1 MECEQIR
8 QRLTDLLTLGAGR
21 ADDPEVRDHLERCA
35 ACREEA
41 AALERVWN
49 GLDRIPSPAP
59 ESASMRAR
67 FASML
72 EGYEHGRDGA
82 HASARWD
89 RVNGWLAR
97 WWPRQPLVQLAAA
110 AALLVLGVAAGRA
123 GRAPSAQPAEDL
135 ASLRGELREM
145 RQMVSLSLMQQQ
157 SASDRLKGVTWSSRL
172 EEPGREV
179 VSALLDTLL
188 HDPNVNVR
196 LAAIDALARFAD
208 EQRVRQGA
216 IDALQTT
223 SSPMVQVALID
234 FVVGVREQ
242 NSVETLKRMAAD
254 PGLNETVR
262 ARASQGLDRLGATS

>member
-1 MECEQIR
+1 
-8 QRLTDLLTLGAGR
+8 
-21 ADDPEVRDHLERCA
+21 
-35 ACREEA
+35 
-41 AALERVWN
+41 
-49 GLDRIPSPAP
+49 
-59 ESASMRAR
+59 
-67 FASML
+67 
-72 EGYEHGRDGA
+72 
-82 HASARWD
+82 
-89 RVNGWLAR
+89 
-97 WWPRQPLVQLAAA
+97 
-110 AALLVLGVAAGRA
+110 
-123 GRAPSAQPAEDL
+123 
-135 ASLRGELREM
+135 M